1 MTFATSLNRRWYKVT
16 LFGGSLREDM
26 QFRQDR
32 HSSGGLA
39 PPDFI
44 GTALAPRGHGD
55 GNWGGSWTW
64 GWEGEALCLFEIM
77 ESWLLLLV
85 ALISISPLQ
94 GWGLTYLPLWA
105 VFTVLWATL
114 LRKKLCQ
121 FFLLV
126 IPQKAEL
133 INGFTSP
140 STQVSSYC
148 LLPVL
153 GAALGQEWSM
163 KPSLCFGETLL
174 TVSGWEHSE
183 QSPAP
188 TYWSAWA
195 SKRGRQAWATR
206 DKGHSVTEWT
216 SQCPVFFQ
224 WANLPIQPH
233 LEPSSWNAVA
243 ESVLL
248 HIMARLCLCDAQ
260 VFGFIAAPC
269 PQLGI
274 FFWRDYEQLFQRKR
288 ENTVQ
293 RHRACPWCSHYLAS
307 PLHPLM

>member
-1 MTFATSLNRRWYKVT
+1 
-16 LFGGSLREDM
+16 
-26 QFRQDR
+26 
-32 HSSGGLA
+32 
-39 PPDFI
+39 
-44 GTALAPRGHGD
+44 
-55 GNWGGSWTW
+55 
-64 GWEGEALCLFEIM
+64 M

-174 TVSGWEHSE
+174 TVSGWERSE

-195 SKRGRQAWATR
+195 SKRRRQAWATR
-206 DKGHSVTEWT
+206 DKGHSVTERT

-269 PQLGI
+269 PQLG
-274 FFWRDYEQLFQRKR
+274 FFFLKGLWAVVSKKERKHCA
-288 ENTVQ
+288 EAQ
-293 RHRACPWCSHYLAS
+293 SL
-307 PLHPLM
+307 PLMFSLPG